1 MPSKYNNVLLSGVKL
16 DNEDN
21 LGSTTCVV
29 IVTDVAYLIITSL
42 LLYVSLAP
50 LISVEYPDDIAVP
63 PVAVVLVYPDLLH
76 YQV

>member
-29 IVTDVAYLIITSL
+29 IVTDVAYLIITIPEPP
-42 LLYVSLAP
+42 AP
-50 LISVEYPDDIAVP
+50 PLPLP
-63 PVAVVLVYPDLLH
+63 PAPPPPLPV
-76 YQV
+76 